1 MRDITDLRRAEE
13 ERHRFFSLSFDLQ
26 AVVSFDGHLRR
37 VNPAFEATLGFTSEE
52 LLARPYLDFI
62 HPDDRAAVVADV
74 EQLAA
79 GRTRHDVD
87 LRCLCKDGSYRWI
100 AWTSVPVVEDGVFY
114 SVGRDTTERRR
125 AEQALE
131 ERARLAELGAE
142 VGIIVTRDLPLREI
156 LQRSAESLV
165 RHVDAAFARI
175 WTLDPVGDVLEL
187 QASAGMYTHLDGPHG
202 RVPVGQ
208 FKIGRIA
215 QERLPHLTNAV
226 VGDPLIPEQ
235 EWAVREGMVA
245 FAGYP
250 LLVDD
255 RLVGVMAL
263 FARRPLSD
271 DTLQA
276 MASISYK
283 VALAVERRWTE
294 QALRQSEERFRSLS
308 VCSPVGIFTADIEGR
323 CTYTNPQ
330 LHAILGHTSE
340 EYLGEGWQ
348 RFLHPDDRGWVL
360 ERWSAAKR
368 EGREF
373 DENYRYRTAKRGDR
387 WIHGKASPML
397 GDQGRLVGYAGTLE
411 DITERQAT
419 EHALREAEA
428 RIRAVVDHVVDGI
441 ITIDQHGTLESFNPA
456 AERIFGYQAAEV
468 LGRNV
473 KLLIPEP
480 DRSAHDGYLANYARA
495 SQRTIV
501 CSGREVMGLRS
512 DGSTFPMD
520 LAVSEYPL
528 DGRRVFTGIVRD
540 ITERKRAE
548 DQLTY
553 QATHDLLT
561 GLPNRTLLQR
571 HMEQAIASS
580 RDQDASFAL
589 LLLDLDRFKEINDTF
604 GHHYGDTIL
613 QQVSPRL
620 LGAVRE
626 SDTVARL
633 GGDEFGICLPCAD
646 RATADQIAERI
657 LASLKQPILVDGLAF
672 DASISIGIAL
682 YPEHGQDIVTLMQRA
697 DVAMYKAKR
706 AQIGRAVYA
715 VDQADYTP
723 RRLALIS
730 ELRQGIEDNQL
741 LLHYQPKIDLKT
753 MRVSGVEALTRW
765 QHPREGLLPPAEFIP
780 LAEHTGLIKPLGL
793 WALHTALLQCQA
805 WHRLGVNLNVAV
817 NLAPQSLQDEQL
829 EESILTLLKSS
840 DALSQWLTLEV
851 TERAVMTNP
860 ARAKAILSRLH
871 EIGVRISI
879 DDFGT
884 GYSSLAYLTE
894 FPVDEVKVDQSFVKE
909 MVVNERDACIV
920 RAVIDLGHNLGL
932 RVVAEGVEDRA
943 SLELLAS
950 WGCDLAQG
958 FYVSRPLPPAELNDW
973 MGTSTKKCLAH
984 GAEGLRSP
992 NVIPKAQLRSQASPA
1007 R

>member
-1 MRDITDLRRAEE
+1 M
-13 ERHRFFSLSFDLQ
+13 
-26 AVVSFDGHLRR
+26 
-37 VNPAFEATLGFTSEE
+37 
-52 LLARPYLDFI
+52 
-62 HPDDRAAVVADV
+62 
-74 EQLAA
+74 
-79 GRTRHDVD
+79 
-87 LRCLCKDGSYRWI
+87 
-100 AWTSVPVVEDGVFY
+100 EDGVFY

-373 DENYRYRTAKRGDR
+373 DENYRYRTAQRGDR

-495 SQRTIV
+495 SQHDRLLRPRGDGPPQRRLNLSHGPGRQRIS
-501 CSGREVMGLRS
+501 SGW
-512 DGSTFPMD
+512 
-520 LAVSEYPL
+520 A
-528 DGRRVFTGIVRD
+528 
-540 ITERKRAE
+540 
-548 DQLTY
+548 
-553 QATHDLLT
+553 
-561 GLPNRTLLQR
+561 
-571 HMEQAIASS
+571 
-580 RDQDASFAL
+580 
-589 LLLDLDRFKEINDTF
+589 
-604 GHHYGDTIL
+604 
-613 QQVSPRL
+613 PRL
-620 LGAVRE
+620 
-626 SDTVARL
+626 
-633 GGDEFGICLPCAD
+633 
-646 RATADQIAERI
+646 
-657 LASLKQPILVDGLAF
+657 
-672 DASISIGIAL
+672 
-682 YPEHGQDIVTLMQRA
+682 
-697 DVAMYKAKR
+697 
-706 AQIGRAVYA
+706 
-715 VDQADYTP
+715 
-723 RRLALIS
+723 
-730 ELRQGIEDNQL
+730 
-741 LLHYQPKIDLKT
+741 
-753 MRVSGVEALTRW
+753 
-765 QHPREGLLPPAEFIP
+765 
-780 LAEHTGLIKPLGL
+780 
-793 WALHTALLQCQA
+793 
-805 WHRLGVNLNVAV
+805 HR
-817 NLAPQSLQDEQL
+817 
-829 EESILTLLKSS
+829 
-840 DALSQWLTLEV
+840 
-851 TERAVMTNP
+851 
-860 ARAKAILSRLH
+860 H
-871 EIGVRISI
+871 
-879 DDFGT
+879 
-884 GYSSLAYLTE
+884 
-894 FPVDEVKVDQSFVKE
+894 
-909 MVVNERDACIV
+909 
-920 RAVIDLGHNLGL
+920 
-932 RVVAEGVEDRA
+932 
-943 SLELLAS
+943 
-950 WGCDLAQG
+950 
-958 FYVSRPLPPAELNDW
+958 RP
-973 MGTSTKKCLAH
+973 
-984 GAEGLRSP
+984 
-992 NVIPKAQLRSQASPA
+992 
-1007 R
+1007 

>member
-1 MRDITDLRRAEE
+1 
-13 ERHRFFSLSFDLQ
+13 
-26 AVVSFDGHLRR
+26 
-37 VNPAFEATLGFTSEE
+37 
-52 LLARPYLDFI
+52 
-62 HPDDRAAVVADV
+62 
-74 EQLAA
+74 
-79 GRTRHDVD
+79 
-87 LRCLCKDGSYRWI
+87 
-100 AWTSVPVVEDGVFY
+100 
-114 SVGRDTTERRR
+114 
-125 AEQALE
+125 
-131 ERARLAELGAE
+131 
-142 VGIIVTRDLPLREI
+142 
-156 LQRSAESLV
+156 
-165 RHVDAAFARI
+165 
-175 WTLDPVGDVLEL
+175 
-187 QASAGMYTHLDGPHG
+187 
-202 RVPVGQ
+202 
-208 FKIGRIA
+208 
-215 QERLPHLTNAV
+215 
-226 VGDPLIPEQ
+226 
-235 EWAVREGMVA
+235 
-245 FAGYP
+245 
-250 LLVDD
+250 
-255 RLVGVMAL
+255 
-263 FARRPLSD
+263 
-271 DTLQA
+271 
-276 MASISYK
+276 
-283 VALAVERRWTE
+283 
-294 QALRQSEERFRSLS
+294 
-308 VCSPVGIFTADIEGR
+308 
-323 CTYTNPQ
+323 
-330 LHAILGHTSE
+330 
-340 EYLGEGWQ
+340 
-348 RFLHPDDRGWVL
+348 
-360 ERWSAAKR
+360 
-368 EGREF
+368 
-373 DENYRYRTAKRGDR
+373 
-387 WIHGKASPML
+387 
-397 GDQGRLVGYAGTLE
+397 
-411 DITERQAT
+411 
-419 EHALREAEA
+419 
-428 RIRAVVDHVVDGI
+428 
-441 ITIDQHGTLESFNPA
+441 
-456 AERIFGYQAAEV
+456 
-468 LGRNV
+468 
-473 KLLIPEP
+473 
-480 DRSAHDGYLANYARA
+480 
-495 SQRTIV
+495 
-501 CSGREVMGLRS
+501 
-512 DGSTFPMD
+512 MD

-613 QQVSPRL
+613 QQVSPHL

-646 RATADQIAERI
+646 RATANQIAERI

-706 AQIGRAVYA
+706 AQIGQAVYS

-958 FYVSRPLPPAELNDW
+958 FYISRPLPPAELNDW
-973 MGTSTKKCLAH
+973 MGTSTRKCLVH
-984 GAEGLRSP
+984 GAKGLRSP

-1007 R
+1007 G

>member
-1 MRDITDLRRAEE
+1 M
-13 ERHRFFSLSFDLQ
+13 
-26 AVVSFDGHLRR
+26 
-37 VNPAFEATLGFTSEE
+37 
-52 LLARPYLDFI
+52 
-62 HPDDRAAVVADV
+62 
-74 EQLAA
+74 
-79 GRTRHDVD
+79 
-87 LRCLCKDGSYRWI
+87 
-100 AWTSVPVVEDGVFY
+100 
-114 SVGRDTTERRR
+114 
-125 AEQALE
+125 
-131 ERARLAELGAE
+131 
-142 VGIIVTRDLPLREI
+142 
-156 LQRSAESLV
+156 
-165 RHVDAAFARI
+165 
-175 WTLDPVGDVLEL
+175 
-187 QASAGMYTHLDGPHG
+187 
-202 RVPVGQ
+202 
-208 FKIGRIA
+208 
-215 QERLPHLTNAV
+215 
-226 VGDPLIPEQ
+226 
-235 EWAVREGMVA
+235 REGMVA

-308 VCSPVGIFTADIEGR
+308 ACSPVGIFTADIEGR
-323 CTYTNPQ
+323 CTYTNPR
-330 LHAILGHTSE
+330 LHAILGHTFE
-340 EYLGEGWQ
+340 EFLGEGWQ

-360 ERWSAAKR
+360 ERWSAAYHDV
-368 EGREF
+368 REF
-373 DENYRYRTAKRGDR
+373 DEVYRYRTAQRGDR

-397 GDQGRLVGYAGTLE
+397 GDQGRLVGYAGMLE
-411 DITERQAT
+411 DITERRAA

-428 RIRAVVDHVVDGI
+428 RIRAVVDHVVNGI
-441 ITIDQHGTLESFNPA
+441 ITIDQHGTIESFNPA

-501 CSGREVMGLRS
+501 CSDREVVGLRS
-512 DGSTFPMD
+512 DGSNFPMD

-613 QQVSPRL
+613 QQVSPHL

-646 RATADQIAERI
+646 RATANQIAERI

-706 AQIGRAVYA
+706 AQIGQAVYS

-958 FYVSRPLPPAELNDW
+958 FYISRPLPPAEAQRLD
-973 MGTSTKKCLAH
+973 GHIDQEVLGPRRKGPA
-984 GAEGLRSP
+984 
-992 NVIPKAQLRSQASPA
+992 IPQCHPQGPA
-1007 R
+1007 PVAGFTRRLK